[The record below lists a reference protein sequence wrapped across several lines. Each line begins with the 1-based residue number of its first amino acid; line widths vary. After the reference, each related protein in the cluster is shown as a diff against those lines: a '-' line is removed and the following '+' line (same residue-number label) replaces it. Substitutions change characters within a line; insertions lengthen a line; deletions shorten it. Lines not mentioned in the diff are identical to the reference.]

1 MGKIRRRAFARSGS
15 RLASRGKL
23 RRMSPEPLG
32 PLRVHAAGG
41 SDRRG
46 GGDGPAILLCH
57 GFGAPGDDLVALARV
72 IDVGADVRWFFPEAP
87 LTLPW
92 GGRAWWPLDM
102 ERLQALQQ
110 RGDPRTLAGETPEGL
125 APARAA
131 LEATIAALEAE
142 RGVTRERLLIGGF
155 SQGAMLTTEI
165 ALHAE
170 RPFAGLVGISG
181 NLLSAERWAEA
192 APRSG
197 PSLHAFLAHGRQDP
211 VLPFAGAEAL
221 RLLLEKAGASV
232 TWVPHGGQHEI
243 PPAVVSGLGAFARQ
257 RFSA

>member
-1 MGKIRRRAFARSGS
+1 MLPDF
-15 RLASRGKL
+15 
-23 RRMSPEPLG
+23 LG
-32 PLRVHAAGG
+32 PLRVHATGG

-72 IDVGADVRWFFPEAP
+72 IDAGAGVRWFFPEAP

-92 GGRAWWPLDM
+92 GGRAWWPLDL
-102 ERLQALQQ
+102 ERIEAMQR
-110 RGDPRTLAGETPEGL
+110 RGDPRALADETPDEL

-131 LEATIAALEAE
+131 LEATIAALETE
-142 RGVTRERLLIGGF
+142 RGVTRDKLLVGGF
-155 SQGAMLTTEI
+155 SQGAMITAEI
-165 ALHAE
+165 ALHTD
-170 RPFAGLVGISG
+170 RPFAGLAGISG
-181 NLLSAERWAEA
+181 NLLSSERWAEA
-192 APRSG
+192 AQRSG

-221 RLLLEKAGASV
+221 RALLEKAGASV
-232 TWVPHGGQHEI
+232 TWVAHGGQHEI
-243 PPAVVSGLGAFARQ
+243 PPAVVTGLGTFARQ